1 MDDGEYRC
9 RESDGE
15 DKKFIKKRYAG
26 KTVEELNVEFERL
39 KKEFLGAHKELQQ
52 ESNSQLKSK
61 FYEKQVDFCQQK

>member
-39 KKEFLGAHKELQQ
+39 KKEFLGAHTELQQ
-52 ESNSQLKSK
+52 ESNS
-61 FYEKQVDFCQQK
+61 